1 MVDSALCTFCMLSK
15 QVSGPSK
22 KDFYSR
28 LCRKLPM
35 KGNFSCA
42 GWCFFCE
49 ETTRDLW
56 SVNWRCSAF
65 NFHLLFLS
73 TMKNSLVQVL
83 SNQPIPLEKLLISV
97 LIKISFVV

>member
-42 GWCFFCE
+42 GWCFFVKRQQEICG
-49 ETTRDLW
+49 
-56 SVNWRCSAF
+56 
-65 NFHLLFLS
+65 
-73 TMKNSLVQVL
+73 
-83 SNQPIPLEKLLISV
+83 V
-97 LIKISFVV
+97 LIGGVGQCF